1 MALIN
6 SLIARRV
13 LASERIFMIEA
24 EEAKLRRVPTTF
36 NVRTDLLNRLDKR
49 VPAGQRS
56 RFLEGIL
63 IRELVEEGTA
73 KVQA

>member
-1 MALIN
+1 MIN

-13 LASERIFMIEA
+13 LASEMIFMIEA

-36 NVRTDLLNRLDKR
+36 NVRTDLLNRLEQK
-49 VPAGQRS
+49 VPSGQRS